1 MLKAHPA
8 VLRNLLAIH
17 TSLREE
23 MSEDAATLHTRRQ
36 LLDTEYTLCI
46 STGTYTV
53 ADALATARRQLEEAD
68 LRTDEIGGTVG
79 AEYDRTGWWSSCRE
93 GGVGALR

>member
-17 TSLREE
+17 TSLREK
-23 MSEDAATLHTRRQ
+23 MSEDAATVHTRRQ

-53 ADALATARRQLEEAD
+53 ADALAAARRQLKEAD
-68 LRTDEIGGTVG
+68 LPTDELVG
-79 AEYDRTGWWSSCRE
+79 AVRAEYGQAGW
-93 GGVGALR
+93 